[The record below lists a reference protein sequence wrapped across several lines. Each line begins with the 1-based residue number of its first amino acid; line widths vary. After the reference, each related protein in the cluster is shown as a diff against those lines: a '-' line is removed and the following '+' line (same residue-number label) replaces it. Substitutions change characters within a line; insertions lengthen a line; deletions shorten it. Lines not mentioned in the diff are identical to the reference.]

1 LTTGD
6 WAVAEDTEA
15 TVLARIDEPGVG
27 LALWRRSQPGDL
39 ARWLASTSAGRL
51 PRGRMLVR
59 SRDIAW
65 AFAEMARPEAHAL
78 AIDMADLTE
87 RFCAIA
93 ATPQVDIRVETLS
106 HDGCWKFHYDNVAL
120 RLITTYR
127 GPGTQWV
134 AAADGARALTEQRAY
149 AGPVREIPCY
159 AVGLFKGTA
168 TGSARAVVHRSPP
181 IAGTGTTRLVLVLN
195 LPSAAS
201 PPLAR
206 PEELTT
212 GD

>member
-1 LTTGD
+1 MAEGIEA
-6 WAVAEDTEA
+6 AVLE
-15 TVLARIDEPGVG
+15 RIAEPGVG
-27 LALWRRSQPGDL
+27 LALWRRSQPEDL
-39 ARWLASTSAGRL
+39 AHWLASTSAGRL

-65 AFAEMARPEAHAL
+65 AFAEMVRPEARAL

-87 RFCAIA
+87 WFCAIA
-93 ATPQVDIRVETLS
+93 ATPEVDIRIETLN

-134 AAADGARALTEQRAY
+134 AVADGARALAEQRAY
-149 AGPVREIPCY
+149 AGPVREIPCH

-181 IAGTGTTRLVLVLN
+181 IAGTGMTRLVLVLN

-201 PPLAR
+201 PPLVQ
-206 PEELTT
+206 PEELAI
-212 GD
+212 GDRTESG

>member
-1 LTTGD
+1 MTANGWT
-6 WAVAEDTEA
+6 VAEGDTA
-15 TVLARIDEPGVG
+15 DVLARIDEPDVG
-27 LALWRRSQPGDL
+27 LALWQRSPPSDL
-39 ARWLASTSAGRL
+39 ARWLASTPIGRW
-51 PRGRMLVR
+51 PRGRMLVQ
-59 SRDIAW
+59 SHDIEW
-65 AFAEMARPEAHAL
+65 AFAEMVRPDASAL
-78 AIDMADLTE
+78 ASDMADLTE

-93 ATPQVDIRVETLS
+93 AAPQVDIRVETLS

-134 AAADGARALTEQRAY
+134 AATDSAHALAEQRAY
-149 AGPVREIPCY
+149 AGPVQEISCH

-181 IAGTGTTRLVLVLN
+181 IARTGSTRLVLVLN

-206 PEELTT
+206 PKRA
-212 GD
+212 